1 MDSEVQQPPP
11 HARIQCFGSIVFA
24 QIRYLV
30 VNLNKKNQK
39 SSTSEL
45 AQLIGLYGESALVY
59 MLRCLIEEIDF
70 RDAKLQKD
78 QLKVQLL
85 TQEFGK
91 LVSRPNFTTLVCGV
105 FGEASLPAALQEEF
119 LHAVSRAVKATTQQ
133 QLVLGLGLAQGLDE
147 SLAAEGEKFL
157 RTKLNELDRGALAS
171 LPVVLGRPRREVL
184 QPL

>member
-1 MDSEVQQPPP
+1 MRRQPRAPLQRPRSQQPAPPPCAGMDSEVQQPPP

-70 RDAKLQKD
+70 RDAKLQK
-78 QLKVQLL
+78 
-85 TQEFGK
+85 
-91 LVSRPNFTTLVCGV
+91 
-105 FGEASLPAALQEEF
+105 AA
-119 LHAVSRAVKATTQQ
+119 
-133 QLVLGLGLAQGLDE
+133 
-147 SLAAEGEKFL
+147 
-157 RTKLNELDRGALAS
+157 
-171 LPVVLGRPRREVL
+171 
-184 QPL
+184 